1 MENVSYYKS
10 FLPKGLKKLFTIM
23 RITVILLFV
32 ALFQMVAVESSYSQ
46 SATISVKAEQI
57 FLTDLFSQIEHQSE
71 FLFFYVDEEV
81 KNIKVNIQ
89 IKNKQIDEVLS
100 QALVGTDLTYTIND
114 RNINITRK
122 TYATQQKQTKHI
134 TGKITDVNGEPIIG
148 ANVIEKGT
156 TNGIIT
162 DIEGNF
168 DLNVTSSSILQISYI
183 GYLSQE
189 IQVGNKNLFNIKLIE
204 DTQDIDEV
212 VVVGYGTQKKA
223 NLTGS
228 VTSVSIKDLTKRQVG
243 QTSMA
248 LQGLIP
254 GVAITQRSGQP
265 GADGGTISIR
275 GKTTLNNNDALILVD
290 GVEMGINDI
299 DPSLIESISVLKDAA
314 SSAIYGSRAANGV
327 ILITTKRAEADKFTV
342 SYNGY
347 VGWQSAIDLPDK
359 VGAIDHMLMTNTA
372 YTNIGKSPLYSDE
385 YIKEYRQGILTDP
398 DRYPDT
404 DWYDECLTN
413 SGLMQNHFVTLS
425 GGSKRIRT
433 NASFGYMDQQGI
445 IENSNY
451 KRYTFRMNTDMDI
464 SSTLSARIDAHLN
477 MIDQKEPSRTDAFHW
492 MSRIPAIQAGVLSTG
507 QWGEGWNGDNPI
519 AFTNDGG
526 LKKTTETNRS
536 CQCCIELP
544 TV

>member
-57 FLTDLFSQIEHQSE
+57 SLTDLFSQIEHQSE

-122 TYATQQKQTKHI
+122 AYATQQKQTKHI

-404 DWYDECLTN
+404 DWYDECLTKQWFDAK
-413 SGLMQNHFVTLS
+413 SFCHIKWRF
-425 GGSKRIRT
+425 KT
-433 NASFGYMDQQGI
+433 NP
-445 IENSNY
+445 Y
-451 KRYTFRMNTDMDI
+451 KCQFRLYGPARYHREFQ
-464 SSTLSARIDAHLN
+464 L
-477 MIDQKEPSRTDAFHW
+477 
-492 MSRIPAIQAGVLSTG
+492 
-507 QWGEGWNGDNPI
+507 
-519 AFTNDGG
+519 
-526 LKKTTETNRS
+526 
-536 CQCCIELP
+536 
-544 TV
+544 

>member
-23 RITVILLFV
+23 RITTILLFV
-32 ALFQMVAVESSYSQ
+32 ALFQAIAVESSYSQ
-46 SATISVKAEQI
+46 SATISLKAEQMY
-57 FLTDLFSQIEHQSE
+57 LTDLFSQIENQSE

-81 KNIKVNIQ
+81 KNVKVNIQ
-89 IKNKQIDEVLS
+89 TKNKQIDEVLS
-100 QALVGTDLTYTIND
+100 QALAGTDLTYTIND

-122 TYATQQKQTKHI
+122 AYAAQQKQTKHI
-134 TGKITDVNGEPIIG
+134 TGKITDANGEPIIG

-290 GVEMGINDI
+290 GVEM
-299 DPSLIESISVLKDAA
+299 
-314 SSAIYGSRAANGV
+314 
-327 ILITTKRAEADKFTV
+327 
-342 SYNGY
+342 
-347 VGWQSAIDLPDK
+347 
-359 VGAIDHMLMTNTA
+359 
-372 YTNIGKSPLYSDE
+372 
-385 YIKEYRQGILTDP
+385 
-398 DRYPDT
+398 
-404 DWYDECLTN
+404 
-413 SGLMQNHFVTLS
+413 
-425 GGSKRIRT
+425 
-433 NASFGYMDQQGI
+433 
-445 IENSNY
+445 
-451 KRYTFRMNTDMDI
+451 
-464 SSTLSARIDAHLN
+464 
-477 MIDQKEPSRTDAFHW
+477 
-492 MSRIPAIQAGVLSTG
+492 
-507 QWGEGWNGDNPI
+507 
-519 AFTNDGG
+519 
-526 LKKTTETNRS
+526 
-536 CQCCIELP
+536 
-544 TV
+544 

>member
-1 MENVSYYKS
+1 M
-10 FLPKGLKKLFTIM
+10 
-23 RITVILLFV
+23 
-32 ALFQMVAVESSYSQ
+32 
-46 SATISVKAEQI
+46 
-57 FLTDLFSQIEHQSE
+57 
-71 FLFFYVDEEV
+71 

-122 TYATQQKQTKHI
+122 AYATQQKQTKHI

-189 IQVGNKNLFNIKLIE
+189 IQFNIKLIE

-228 VTSVSIKDLTKRQVG
+228 VTSVSIKDLTNLTFG

-265 GADGGTISIR
+265 GAD
-275 GKTTLNNNDALILVD
+275 
-290 GVEMGINDI
+290 
-299 DPSLIESISVLKDAA
+299 
-314 SSAIYGSRAANGV
+314 
-327 ILITTKRAEADKFTV
+327 
-342 SYNGY
+342 
-347 VGWQSAIDLPDK
+347 
-359 VGAIDHMLMTNTA
+359 
-372 YTNIGKSPLYSDE
+372 
-385 YIKEYRQGILTDP
+385 
-398 DRYPDT
+398 
-404 DWYDECLTN
+404 
-413 SGLMQNHFVTLS
+413 
-425 GGSKRIRT
+425 
-433 NASFGYMDQQGI
+433 
-445 IENSNY
+445 
-451 KRYTFRMNTDMDI
+451 
-464 SSTLSARIDAHLN
+464 
-477 MIDQKEPSRTDAFHW
+477 
-492 MSRIPAIQAGVLSTG
+492 
-507 QWGEGWNGDNPI
+507 
-519 AFTNDGG
+519 
-526 LKKTTETNRS
+526 
-536 CQCCIELP
+536 
-544 TV
+544 